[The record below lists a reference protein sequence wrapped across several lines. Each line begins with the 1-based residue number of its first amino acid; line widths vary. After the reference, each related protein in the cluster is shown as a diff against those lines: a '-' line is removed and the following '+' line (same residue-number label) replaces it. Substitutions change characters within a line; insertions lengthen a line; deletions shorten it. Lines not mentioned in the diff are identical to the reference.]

1 MKKNPPRREDQP
13 DRFRVI
19 LDWYSL
25 ISKSAEPK
33 TNTKGQR
40 LDLDRLLR
48 PKTNDMIRIY
58 HIKMVCDQRLPI
70 LNFGIVII
78 TSDSFEREPK
88 RCY

>member
-19 LDWYSL
+19 SDWYSL

-48 PKTNDMIRIY
+48 PKTNDMIGY
-58 HIKMVCDQRLPI
+58 
-70 LNFGIVII
+70 II
-78 TSDSFEREPK
+78 SKWFAINVYRF
-88 RCY
+88 